1 MKRKI
6 PHLKSWTCLD
16 CIMTALSNAWMF
28 MSTVLSWA
36 KLKNGE
42 ARHSGKLLNQSTID
56 DWAPK
61 DGQRVV
67 CVCAVCVCLNVYVC
81 RVLWCNYM
89 LYDWISVCVYK
100 YMYIYICTILVSRR
114 ACVCVWVDMHPFK
127 LYLHNVRPGGK
138 VQKLAGWDKHVD
150 VQMLKVWNDA
160 SDHIILEQCAY
171 SCAANI

>member
-1 MKRKI
+1 M
-6 PHLKSWTCLD
+6 LECSWVPYSLGQSWK
-16 CIMTALSNAWMF
+16 MVKPGTAASCWTN
-28 MSTVLSWA
+28 
-36 KLKNGE
+36 
-42 ARHSGKLLNQSTID
+42 RQSTIEPRKM
-56 DWAPK
+56 AS
-61 DGQRVV
+61 VLCV
-67 CVCAVCVCLNVYVC
+67 CVCCLCLPECVCLSCTVMQLYVIWLNQRMC
-81 RVLWCNYM
+81 
-89 LYDWISVCVYK
+89 IQI
-100 YMYIYICTILVSRR
+100 YIYIICTILVSRS

>member
-1 MKRKI
+1 M
-6 PHLKSWTCLD
+6 LECSWVPYSLGQSWK
-16 CIMTALSNAWMF
+16 MVKPGTAASCWTN
-28 MSTVLSWA
+28 
-36 KLKNGE
+36 
-42 ARHSGKLLNQSTID
+42 RQSTIEPRKM
-56 DWAPK
+56 AS
-61 DGQRVV
+61 VLCV
-67 CVCAVCVCLNVYVC
+67 CVLSVSAWMCMSVVYC
-81 RVLWCNYM
+81 DAIICYM
-89 LYDWISVCVYK
+89 IESAYVYTNI
-100 YMYIYICTILVSRR
+100 YIYIICTILFSRS